1 MCEEKIGR
9 YVMFPRVD
17 VCCPDARVY
26 EGAGAIARALGDA
39 CGTGKCVLSIECYP
53 GVDQQELLD
62 GLAALHP
69 ALVIHSDDL
78 AFEPEKLD
86 AALERDL
93 LPQDPVFG
101 IMTVRRL
108 RDFFYETKI
117 EEARQRIDAV
127 AEGLVLVYGVGATL
141 VHPGDV
147 QVVADITR
155 WEIQL
160 RYRRGMTNWRTAQT
174 DLPKLKKYKRGF
186 FAEWRWA
193 DREKDHLLNTM
204 DFYLDMTTQGSPAM
218 VDGAAY
224 REALRQTAQRP
235 FRMVPYFDPGVW
247 GGNWMK
253 DHFELPENG
262 SNYAWSF
269 DGVPEENS
277 LLLDFCGHL
286 IQTPALN
293 LVLQQ
298 PRALLGDRVH
308 ARFGKEFPI
317 RFDML
322 DTINGQNLS
331 LQVHPLTEYIQ
342 QNFNMHYTQDESYY
356 ILDAQEGSSVWL
368 GVREGVDP
376 AAMEAD
382 LRRAQAGE
390 APFPAEKYIN
400 HIPVKK
406 HDHILIPA
414 GTTHC
419 SGAGTMVLEISAT
432 PYIFTFKLWDWGRLD
447 LDGKPRPIHL
457 DHGMAN
463 IQWDR
468 DTKWVHENLVGQTTV
483 VHQDENALV
492 ERTGLHEREFIDT
505 FRYTTAS
512 SVTVARNGSVHVLN
526 LVDGA
531 RARLVSPDGAFA
543 PFELH
548 YAETCI
554 LPQAAGDYRI
564 EAPDGAEV
572 KMIVACVRN

>member
-62 GLAALHP
+62 GLATLHP

-108 RDFFYETKI
+108 RDFFYEAKI

-277 LLLDFCGHL
+277 LLLDFGGHL

-468 DTKWVHENLVGQTTV
+468 DTKWIHENLVGQTTV

>member
-108 RDFFYETKI
+108 RDFFYKAKI

-218 VDGAAY
+218 VDGTAY

-277 LLLDFCGHL
+277 LLLDFGGRL